1 MAQLVAHLLC
11 KQGVTGSSPV
21 GSTVFSSSS
30 PVLPRGLRP
39 LARSSLDP
47 RDRLREVRSRGLPGD
62 LADPA
67 GTGGDSE
74 PFSPGRPRA
83 RGHRRAWGRRP
94 TRPFRPIGPARLIAG
109 AGGLVGGRSG
119 DSERRPASIFPPPPR
134 GPRHHHTPARTPMRK
149 AQSSLLARCRSSGQA
164 LRAVVDRAVRPS
176 VLSLWS
182 AAAGRRSGV
191 SGGRQ
196 RLLCHCLCCSAGTAP
211 IGRATPERLLR
222 PFRSTASLRPS
233 LRPFP
238 SYSGG

>member
-1 MAQLVAHLLC
+1 V
-11 KQGVTGSSPV
+11 
-21 GSTVFSSSS
+21 
-30 PVLPRGLRP
+30 
-39 LARSSLDP
+39 SLSH
-47 RDRLREVRSRGLPGD
+47 RED
-62 LADPA
+62 
-67 GTGGDSE
+67 
-74 PFSPGRPRA
+74 PRA

-149 AQSSLLARCRSSGQA
+149 AQSSLLARCRSSGRA

-191 SGGRQ
+191 SGGRP
-196 RLLCHCLCCSAGTAP
+196 RPLCHCLCCSAGTAP